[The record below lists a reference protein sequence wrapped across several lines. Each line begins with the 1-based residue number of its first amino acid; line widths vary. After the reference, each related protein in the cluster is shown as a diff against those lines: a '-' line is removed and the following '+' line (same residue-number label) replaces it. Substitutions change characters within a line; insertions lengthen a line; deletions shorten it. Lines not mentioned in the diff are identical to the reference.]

1 MVGQRI
7 EHSSHHHELQQV
19 HSGAVDLS
27 STRIQDIYV
36 LLTAA
41 AANETAFKGGPNF
54 VREYVA
60 KSIGAAIVK

>member
-1 MVGQRI
+1 M

-19 HSGAVDLS
+19 HSWAVDLS

-41 AANETAFKGGPNF
+41 AANENTFKGSEDPILSGNMLP
-54 VREYVA
+54 RALELP
-60 KSIGAAIVK
+60 